1 MARGASTAKKESGSM
16 PGKKR
21 PAEHYESD
29 DGFVANDGSDTNAGP
44 KAKKAK
50 KEAKAKRKLPSDE
63 KKEQFWELSDRR
75 RVSVNEFNGQTLVNI
90 REYYEKDGQMLPGKK
105 GISLTMPQFN
115 ALLALLPELEAV
127 LAAKGETVER
137 PAYNAKPIPSTDGAN
152 DEPEA
157 EAEAENEEPSTKAE
171 EKSKKKNFE
180 ATSEEGE

>member
-1 MARGASTAKKESGSM
+1 
-16 PGKKR
+16 
-21 PAEHYESD
+21 
-29 DGFVANDGSDTNAGP
+29 
-44 KAKKAK
+44 
-50 KEAKAKRKLPSDE
+50 
-63 KKEQFWELSDRR
+63 
-75 RVSVNEFNGQTLVNI
+75 
-90 REYYEKDGQMLPGKK
+90 
-105 GISLTMPQFN
+105 MPQFN

-157 EAEAENEEPSTKAE
+157 EAKAEDEESSTTKAE